1 MGLTSMNDHESKP
14 RQRFLALDTSTAS
27 LAVAVMQQE
36 CLLREINASGERNHS
51 VHMHP
56 VIARAIEEAGLGIR
70 DLDGIAVGVGPGSYT
85 GVRMAVTAA
94 KTFSWANKIPLV
106 GVSSLHALAWGG
118 LEDGLRHED
127 RTPEQSRKSGPQ
139 QKREIHWVIP
149 LLDARRGQVYTA
161 LFARKDSKDEA
172 PVRLEP
178 DAIRLMES
186 WVDALGE
193 RLHHMEPDERP
204 SAIWFTGDVAVHAK
218 AAERLA
224 EAYNGRL
231 TIRPYEL
238 EGRWVGR
245 LGAGR
250 LLRGESDEAHALVP
264 NYTQLSEAEANLLR
278 KR

>member
-27 LAVAVMQQE
+27 LAVAVMEQDR
-36 CLLREINASGERNHS
+36 LLREINASGERNHS

-56 VIARAIEEAGLGIR
+56 VIARAVEEAGLGIR
-70 DLDGIAVGVGPGSYT
+70 DLNGIAVGVGPGSYT

-94 KTFSWANKIPLV
+94 KTLSWANQIPVV

-118 LEDGLRHED
+118 LEDGLRHAD
-127 RTPEQSRKSGPQ
+127 RTPAQGLEPRPKQDT
-139 QKREIHWVIP
+139 ETHWVIP
-149 LLDARRGQVYTA
+149 MLDARRGQVYTA
-161 LFARKDSKDEA
+161 LFSRKGTMDEE
-172 PVRLEP
+172 PGRLAT

-186 WVDALGE
+186 WVDALAE
-193 RLHHMEPDERP
+193 RIHSMEQDERP
-204 SAIWFTGDVAVHAK
+204 SAIWFTGDVTVHAK

-224 EAYNGRL
+224 EAYDGRL

-250 LLRGESDEAHALVP
+250 LLRGECDEAHALVP